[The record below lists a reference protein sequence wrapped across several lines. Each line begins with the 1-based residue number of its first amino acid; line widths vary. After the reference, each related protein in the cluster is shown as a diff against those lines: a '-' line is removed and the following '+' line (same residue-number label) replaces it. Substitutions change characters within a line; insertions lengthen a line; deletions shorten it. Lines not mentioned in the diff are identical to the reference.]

1 MNKLF
6 SIGFWSAVARFILR
20 NRTLLILFI
29 LATTVFFALQWKNMR
44 FTYTEA
50 NLLPDDHPYN
60 EEYHEFLEKFGE
72 EGNLIIMGVKDSTL
86 FNPKNFNAWS
96 QLSKDIASFKEV
108 ELSLSIGDLQ
118 KLEKR
123 EDTAAFQLVPFIQDT
138 VLDAKK
144 LERYQYELFN
154 KLPFYEG
161 LVYSPN
167 KESVRTAIYLKK
179 DIVNT
184 SARRDFIINE
194 LIPLIDSFENQTG
207 IKVYTSGMPYIRTL
221 NSQNII
227 DEIRWFIAAALLVTS
242 LIFFFF
248 FRSFRATFI
257 STLTVIIGVMWS
269 FGILGLL
276 HYEITVLTALIPPLI
291 IVIGIPNCIFLIN
304 KYQQEIKLHGNQ
316 AKSLQ
321 RVITKVGNA
330 TLMTNVTTASGFATF
345 ILTHSKLLKEFGT
358 VASINI
364 VAIFLLSL
372 FIIPIAYSYMAIPK
386 YKHLKHLNK
395 RWIGRFVNWMERMVK
410 GHRVAIYISTI
421 VLLCTS
427 IIGIYNIKLSGSLI
441 EDMPKD
447 KPFFKEIQFFEKEY
461 EGILPLEIL
470 VDTKREKGVMN
481 LATLKRIEEFQ
492 NYMEEIPELSKTQ
505 SVVELVKYSKQAYY
519 NNNPEYY
526 QLPNSQERTFILS
539 YAKSSTNNTNLLS
552 SYVDSTG
559 QYARITTFMKDTQT
573 ERFDRIEE
581 DLRSEIEKIF
591 PSDRYNV
598 SITGKVFVFEKGT
611 KYLVNNLLLS
621 LSLAIL
627 LIALFMAWM
636 FRSFRMIL
644 ISLIPNILPLVITA
658 GIMGFLG
665 VPIKPSTILVFSIAF
680 GISVDDTIH
689 FLAKYRQELIAN
701 HWKIRKSVYAALRE
715 TGVSMFYTS
724 IVLFFGFSVFTI
736 SSFGG
741 TVALGAL
748 VSATLLFAMLSNLL
762 LLPSLLLSLERSI
775 ANKQTFKKPT
785 IQILPS
791 SDEEVAE
798 AEKEEEEIQETTGI
812 KK

>member
-6 SIGFWSAVARFILR
+6 SIGFWTAVARFILR
-20 NRTLLILFI
+20 NRPLLLIVI
-29 LATTVFFALQWKNMR
+29 AAITVFMSMQWQHMR

-50 NLLPDDHPYN
+50 NLLPDEHEVNVEYN
-60 EEYHEFLEKFGE
+60 QFLSQFGE
-72 EGNLIIMGVKDSTL
+72 EGNLIILGVKDSTL
-86 FNPKNFNAWS
+86 FTVEKLNQWNQFSEKLKS
-96 QLSKDIASFKEV
+96 YKEV
-108 ELSLSIGDLQ
+108 ELVLSINEL
-118 KLEKR
+118 KVLEKR
-123 EDTAAFQLVPFIQDT
+123 KDSAAFNLVPFIKDSIFT
-138 VLDAKK
+138 SENID
-144 LERYQYELFN
+144 RYKYELFN

-167 KESVRTAIYLKK
+167 KKSIRTAVYLKK
-179 DIVNT
+179 DIVNKPE
-184 SARRDFIINE
+184 RKDFIIND
-194 LIPLIDSFENQTG
+194 LIPLIDAFEEESNL
-207 IKVYTSGMPYIRTL
+207 KVHTSGMPYIRTL

-227 DEIRWFIAAALLVTS
+227 DEIGLFIGAALLVTS
-242 LIFFFF
+242 IIFFFF

-257 STLTVIIGVMWS
+257 SMITVIIGVMWA

-330 TLMTNVTTASGFATF
+330 TLMTNLTTASGFATF
-345 ILTHSKLLKEFGT
+345 ILTNSKLLKEFGI

-364 VAIFLLSL
+364 IVIFLLSL
-372 FIIPIAYSYMAIPK
+372 FIIPIVYSYMPQPK

-395 RWIGRFVNWMERMVK
+395 KWIGKFVDWTVRMVK
-410 GHRVAIYISTI
+410 GHRVAIYVTS
-421 VLLCTS
+421 VLVLCFS
-427 IIGIYNIKLSGSLI
+427 IIGIFNIKISGSII
-441 EDMPKD
+441 EDMPK
-447 KPFFKEIQFFEKEY
+447 KTEFFSDIRFFEKEY
-461 EGILPLEIL
+461 EGIMPLEIL
-470 VDTKREKGVMN
+470 IDTKRKKGVMK
-481 LATLKRIEEFQ
+481 LATLKRMDELQ
-492 NYMEEIPELSKTQ
+492 NYISELPEFSKPL
-505 SVVELVKYSKQAYY
+505 SVVELVKFSKQAYY

-526 QLPNSQERTFILS
+526 QLPNSQERSFLLS
-539 YAKSSTNNTNLLS
+539 YAKSSTNDTDLLK

-559 QYARITTFMKDTQT
+559 QFARMTIFMKDTKT
-573 ERFDRIEE
+573 DRFDRIEE
-581 DLRSEIEKIF
+581 DLKTKIDKIF

-598 SITGKVFVFEKGT
+598 TLTGKALVFQKGT
-611 KYLVNNLLLS
+611 KYLVNNLIIS

-627 LIALFMAWM
+627 LIAIFMAWM
-636 FRSFRMIL
+636 FRSVKMIL
-644 ISLIPNILPLVITA
+644 VSLIPNLLPLIITA
-658 GIMGFLG
+658 GLMGIIG

-701 HWKIRKSVYAALRE
+701 HWRIRKSVFAALRE

-724 IVLFFGFSVFTI
+724 IVLFFGFSVFAI

-741 TVALGAL
+741 TVALGIL
-748 VSATLLFAMLSNLL
+748 VSITLLFAMLANLV

-775 ANKQTFKKPT
+775 ANKNTLKSPSL
-785 IQILPS
+785 QILTDNEIDQS
-791 SDEEVAE
+791 EE
-798 AEKEEEEIQETTGI
+798 
-812 KK
+812 

>member
-1 MNKLF
+1 M
-6 SIGFWSAVARFILR
+6 
-20 NRTLLILFI
+20 
-29 LATTVFFALQWKNMR
+29 QWKNMR

-50 NLLPDDHPYN
+50 NLLPDDHPFN
-60 EEYHEFLEKFGE
+60 EEYQSFLKTFGE
-72 EGNLIIMGVKDSTL
+72 EGNLIILGVKDSIL
-86 FNPKNFNAWS
+86 FDPEVFGAWTRLSKNIANFN
-96 QLSKDIASFKEV
+96 EV
-108 ELSLSIGDLQ
+108 AISLSIGDL
-118 KLEKR
+118 KTLEKR
-123 EDTAAFQLVPFIQDT
+123 ADTAAFELVPFIKDSVFT
-138 VLDAKK
+138 KEAM
-144 LERYQYELFN
+144 EHYRFELFH

-161 LVYSPN
+161 LVYSPD
-167 KESVRTAIYLKK
+167 KQSVRTAIYLKK

-184 SARRDFIINE
+184 AERRDFIVE
-194 LIPLIDSFENQTG
+194 DLIPLIEGFEKETKVN
-207 IKVYTSGMPYIRTL
+207 VYTSGMPYIRTL

-227 DEIRWFIAAALLVTS
+227 DEIGLFIGAALLVTS

-257 STLTVIIGVMWS
+257 SMITVIIGVMWS
-269 FGILGLL
+269 FGFLGLL

-304 KYQQEIKLHGNQ
+304 KYQQEIKNHGNQ

-321 RVITKVGNA
+321 RVISKVGNA

-345 ILTHSKLLKEFGT
+345 ILTNSKLLKEFGT

-364 VAIFLLSL
+364 LAIFFLSL
-372 FIIPIAYSYMAIPK
+372 FIIPIVYSYMPVPK

-395 RWIGRFVNWMERMVK
+395 RWMGMFVDWMERMVRE
-410 GHRVAIYISTI
+410 HRIAIYILTI
-421 VLLCTS
+421 VLLCAS
-427 IIGIYNIKLSGSLI
+427 IIGIFNIRLSGSLI

-447 KPFFKEIQFFEKEY
+447 KEFFADIKFFEKEY
-461 EGILPLEIL
+461 EGIMPLEIL
-470 VDTKREKGVMN
+470 IDTKRKKGVMTG
-481 LATLKRIEEFQ
+481 ATLKRMNELQEYIEEV
-492 NYMEEIPELSKTQ
+492 PEFSKSI
-505 SVVELVKYSKQAYY
+505 SVVNLVKYSKQAYY

-539 YAKSSTNNTNLLS
+539 YAKSNANNSNLLG

-559 QYARITTFMKDTQT
+559 QYARITTFMKDTDT

-581 DLRSEIEKIF
+581 DLRTEISKIF
-591 PSDRYNV
+591 PKDRYEV
-598 SITGKVFVFEKGT
+598 AITGKAFVFEKGT

-621 LSLAIL
+621 LSFAIL

-636 FRSFRMIL
+636 FRSFKMIL
-644 ISLIPNILPLVITA
+644 VSLVPNLLPLLITA
-658 GIMGFLG
+658 GLMGFIG

-689 FLAKYRQELIAN
+689 FLAKYRQELISHN
-701 HWKIRKSVYAALRE
+701 WKIKKSVYAALRE

-724 IVLFFGFSVFTI
+724 IVLFFGFSTFII

-748 VSATLLFAMLSNLL
+748 VSTTLLFAMLANLL
-762 LLPSLLLSLERSI
+762 LLPSLLLSLERNI
-775 ANKQTFKKPT
+775 ANKQTFKEPT
-785 IQILPS
+785 IQILTE
-791 SDEEVAE
+791 DEEGLEDQENEENAEEE
-798 AEKEEEEIQETTGI
+798 AEETLI
-812 KK
+812 S

>member
-1 MNKLF
+1 LNKLF
-6 SIGFWSAVARFILR
+6 SIGFWGAIARFILR
-20 NRTLLILFI
+20 NRTLILIVIAAITVL
-29 LATTVFFALQWKNMR
+29 LAMQWKHMR

-50 NLLPDDHPYN
+50 NLLPDDHEINLEYN
-60 EEYHEFLEKFGE
+60 DFLDQFGE
-72 EGNLIIMGVKDSTL
+72 EGNLIVLGVKDSTL
-86 FNPKNFNAWS
+86 FTPEKFKVWN
-96 QLSKDIASFKEV
+96 QLSNDLKKAEEV
-108 ELSLSIGDLQ
+108 EFTLSIGDLQ

-123 EDTAAFQLVPFIQDT
+123 TDIEGFKMVPFIKDSIFDQ
-138 VLDAKK
+138 KK
-144 LERYQYELFN
+144 LNAYQYELFS
-154 KLPFYEG
+154 KLPFYNG

-167 KESVRTAIYLKK
+167 KQSVRTAIYLDR

-184 SARRDFIINE
+184 PARKNFIVETLVPRI
-194 LIPLIDSFENQTG
+194 LKFEENTG
-207 IKVYTSGMPYIRTL
+207 IKVHTSGMPYIRTL

-227 DEIRWFIAAALLVTS
+227 DEIGMFIGAALLVTS
-242 LIFFFF
+242 IIFFFF
-248 FRSFRATFI
+248 FRSFRATII
-257 STLTVIIGVMWS
+257 SMITVIIGVMWA

-304 KYQQEIKLHGNQ
+304 KYQQEIKQHGNQ

-321 RVITKVGNA
+321 RVISKVGNA

-345 ILTHSKLLKEFGT
+345 ILTNSQLLKEFGI

-364 VAIFLLSL
+364 LAIFLLSL
-372 FIIPIAYSYMAIPK
+372 LIIPIMYSYMAVPK

-395 RWIGRFVNWMERMVK
+395 GWINSFVNWMEKMVRE
-410 GHRVAIYISTI
+410 HRIAIYICAI
-421 VLLCTS
+421 LLLCAS
-427 IIGIYNIKLSGSLI
+427 IIGIFNIKISGSII
-441 EDMPKD
+441 EDMPKQTEFYKD
-447 KPFFKEIQFFEKEY
+447 IKYFESEF
-461 EGILPLEIL
+461 EGIMPLEIL
-470 VDTKREKGVMN
+470 VDTKRKKGVMK
-481 LATLKRIEEFQ
+481 LATLKRIDELQEYIKEVPEF
-492 NYMEEIPELSKTQ
+492 SKPL

-526 QLPNSQERTFILS
+526 QLPNSQEQTFILS
-539 YAKSSTNNTNLLS
+539 YAKSSANSTNLLS

-559 QYARITTFMKDTQT
+559 QYARITTFMKDTET
-573 ERFDRIEE
+573 ERFDRVEE
-581 DLRSEIEKIF
+581 DLRAEITKIF
-591 PSDRYNV
+591 PSERYNV
-598 SITGKVFVFEKGT
+598 SLTGKALVFQKGT
-611 KYLVNNLLLS
+611 KYLVNNLVIS

-636 FRSFRMIL
+636 FRSLRMIL
-644 ISLIPNILPLVITA
+644 VSLIPNLLPLIITA
-658 GIMGFLG
+658 GLMGFLG

-701 HWKIRKSVYAALRE
+701 NWKIKKSVYAALRE

-748 VSATLLFAMLSNLL
+748 VSATLLFAMLANLL
-762 LLPSLLLSLERSI
+762 LLPSLLLSLERNI
-775 ANKQTFKKPT
+775 ANKETFKKPSLK
-785 IQILPS
+785 IIP
-791 SDEEVAE
+791 DNDG
-798 AEKEEEEIQETTGI
+798 EEE
-812 KK
+812 

>member
-6 SIGFWSAVARFILR
+6 SIGFWGAIARFILR
-20 NRTLLILFI
+20 NRTLILLLIAAI
-29 LATTVFFALQWKNMR
+29 TVLLALQWKHMR

-50 NLLPDDHPYN
+50 NLLPDDHEIN
-60 EEYHEFLEKFGE
+60 LEYKDFLNQFGE
-72 EGNLIIMGVKDSTL
+72 EGNLIVLGVKDSTL
-86 FNPKNFNAWS
+86 FTPEKFKAWN
-96 QLSKDIASFKEV
+96 QLSKDLKQAEEV
-108 ELSLSIGDLQ
+108 EFTLSIGDLQ

-123 EDTAAFQLVPFIQDT
+123 TGIEGFKMVPFIKDSIFDQKK
-138 VLDAKK
+138 LDA
-144 LERYQYELFN
+144 YQYELFS
-154 KLPFYEG
+154 KLPFYNG

-167 KESVRTAIYLKK
+167 KQSVRTAIYL
-179 DIVNT
+179 DRTIVNS
-184 SARRDFIINE
+184 SARKDFIDKN
-194 LIPLIDSFENQTG
+194 LIPTVQKFEEETG
-207 IKVYTSGMPYIRTL
+207 LKVHTSGMPYIRTL

-227 DEIRWFIAAALLVTS
+227 DEIRMFIGAALLVTS

-257 STLTVIIGVMWS
+257 SMLTVIIGVLWS

-304 KYQQEIKLHGNQ
+304 KYQLEIKQHGNQ

-321 RVITKVGNA
+321 RVISKVGNA

-345 ILTHSKLLKEFGT
+345 ILTNSQLLKEFGI

-364 VAIFLLSL
+364 LAIFLLSL
-372 FIIPIAYSYMAIPK
+372 LIIPIMYSYMAVPK

-395 RWIGRFVNWMERMVK
+395 GWINSFVNWMEKMVR
-410 GHRVAIYISTI
+410 GYRIAIYICAI
-421 VLLCTS
+421 ALLCAS
-427 IIGIYNIKLSGSLI
+427 IIGIYNIKISGSII
-441 EDMPKD
+441 EDMPKQTEFYKD
-447 KPFFKEIQFFEKEY
+447 IKYFESEF
-461 EGILPLEIL
+461 EGIMPLEIL
-470 VDTKREKGVMN
+470 IDTKRKKGVMK
-481 LATLKRIEEFQ
+481 LATLKRIDKLQEYINEVPEF
-492 NYMEEIPELSKTQ
+492 SKPL

-526 QLPNSQERTFILS
+526 QLPNSQEQTFILS
-539 YAKSSTNNTNLLS
+539 YAKSSAKSTNLLS
-552 SYVDSTG
+552 SYVDTTG
-559 QYARITTFMKDTQT
+559 QYARVTTFMKDTET
-573 ERFDRIEE
+573 DRFDRIEE
-581 DLRSEIEKIF
+581 DLRMEIDKIF
-591 PSDRYNV
+591 PAERYDV
-598 SITGKVFVFEKGT
+598 SLTGKALVFQKGT
-611 KYLVNNLLLS
+611 KYLVNNLVIS

-636 FRSFRMIL
+636 FRSLRMIL
-644 ISLIPNILPLVITA
+644 VSLIPNLLPLLITA
-658 GIMGFLG
+658 GLMGFLG

-701 HWKIRKSVYAALRE
+701 NWKIKKSVYAALRE

-748 VSATLLFAMLSNLL
+748 VSATLLFAMLANLL
-762 LLPSLLLSLERSI
+762 LLPSLLLSLERNI
-775 ANKQTFKKPT
+775 ANKKTFKKPSLK
-785 IQILPS
+785 IIP
-791 SDEEVAE
+791 DN
-798 AEKEEEEIQETTGI
+798 EEEEE
-812 KK
+812 